1 MTNIN
6 LPGEAESERAYLGS
20 PALRI
25 RELNDRFR
33 AYIKST
39 GYHQGA
45 GLLLVTR
52 GVAARGDDFVTRAID
67 ATCAFGDFT
76 DDNDPYR
83 EHDFGNFELD
93 GETVFWKIDLYEA
106 GEVKPLGP
114 TLRTTPM
121 PTCCSA
127 TQRRQGPGCY
137 LSSS

>member
-6 LPGEAESERAYLGS
+6 LPGEAESERAYMGS

-33 AYIKST
+33 AYIKGT
-39 GYHQGA
+39 GNYQGA

-67 ATCAFGDFT
+67 ATCAFSDFT
-76 DDNDPYR
+76 DDNDPYF

-93 GETVFWKIDLYEA
+93 GETIFWKIDYYDRENPNVGSEDPA
-106 GEVKPLGP
+106 D
-114 TLRTTPM
+114 TDRTKRVLTVM
-121 PTCCSA
+121 LA
-127 TQRRQGPGCY
+127 AEY
-137 LSSS
+137 